1 MNFIIRP
8 CVIEDAQDIFKLNNE
23 EMGYS
28 CSLEDTVK
36 NLKSV
41 LSNTDAR
48 VFVAECDGEDIG
60 YIHSAD
66 YQLLYAPPM
75 KNILGIA
82 VSSDYRNKGVGRALL
97 AAVEAWAKE
106 SGCASVRLSSGAE
119 RESAHAFY
127 KNCGYE
133 FVKQQ
138 YNFRK
143 MI

>member
-1 MNFIIRP
+1 
-8 CVIEDAQDIFKLNNE
+8 
-23 EMGYS
+23 MGYS

-48 VFVAECDGEDIG
+48 VFVAECDGAVIG

-82 VSSDYRNKGVGRALL
+82 VSSDYRNRGVGRALL

-119 RESAHAFY
+119 RAEAHIFY
-127 KNCGYE
+127 NKCGYE

-138 YNFRK
+138 YNFKK

>member
-1 MNFIIRP
+1 MDFIIRP
-8 CVIEDAQDIFKLNNE
+8 CVIDDAQHIYQMNKD
-23 EMGYS
+23 EMGYAYS
-28 CSLEDTVK
+28 FDDTVK
-36 NLKSV
+36 KLEKV
-41 LSNTDAR
+41 LLNDNTR
-48 VFVAECDGEDIG
+48 VFVAECDGEVIG

-66 YQLLYAPPM
+66 YQLLYVPPM

-82 VSSDYRNKGVGRALL
+82 VSSDYRNRGVGRALL
-97 AAVEAWAKE
+97 AAVETWAKE
-106 SGCASVRLSSGAE
+106 SGCTSVRLTSGAE